1 MYITPPKLITFIPTS
16 VSILKRW
23 TETITNDPYRNMAYQ
38 WTVTL
43 TIIPQTHGDKFT
55 NTPYTYNGLDIT
67 EGMWLSNKT
76 GGYVLKII
84 KVHDGATA
92 TSITLDIED
101 IDRFNLSIDPSK
113 LGSNISLKLNSKGYI
128 FDLDQNTDLPIF
140 LGITSGT
147 LSSQFQTDV
156 ISRFL
161 YRNYIKN
168 NIRINQPNHGLA
180 AGDMIYMDSD
190 GLYKKIIANKDN
202 RNNISKIVGEVSDI
216 SIPGIDW
223 FSYKPRGEYRSTISP
238 ALPDAD
244 PGSLIYV
251 DPDNAGQLTATAPK
265 IYATPIYIRLSSS
278 IEGIY
283 LMGGSGSGGSSGPL
297 GYNASIYTVAT
308 IADRDALDTTLL
320 NPGDQVYVG
329 TDTDGVWG
337 LYLASEIDST
347 TNPPT
352 VTWLKI
358 SDQFS
363 SQSDAGTTQKT
374 ITYQTPS
381 ATDIITVRGSV
392 RIFNI
397 IISVTEAFASDATF
411 MLGDDLVT
419 NRLVDN
425 SDIDLTVVSS
435 YSVSS
440 NYEYDETTT
449 IKSFLSAGASTT
461 GSLTVT
467 LSYL

>member
-1 MYITPPKLITFIPTS
+1 
-16 VSILKRW
+16 
-23 TETITNDPYRNMAYQ
+23 
-38 WTVTL
+38 
-43 TIIPQTHGDKFT
+43 
-55 NTPYTYNGLDIT
+55 
-67 EGMWLSNKT
+67 
-76 GGYVLKII
+76 
-84 KVHDGATA
+84 
-92 TSITLDIED
+92 
-101 IDRFNLSIDPSK
+101 
-113 LGSNISLKLNSKGYI
+113 
-128 FDLDQNTDLPIF
+128 
-140 LGITSGT
+140 
-147 LSSQFQTDV
+147 
-156 ISRFL
+156 
-161 YRNYIKN
+161 
-168 NIRINQPNHGLA
+168 
-180 AGDMIYMDSD
+180 
-190 GLYKKIIANKDN
+190 
-202 RNNISKIVGEVSDI
+202 
-216 SIPGIDW
+216 
-223 FSYKPRGEYRSTISP
+223 
-238 ALPDAD
+238 
-244 PGSLIYV
+244 
-251 DPDNAGQLTATAPK
+251 
-265 IYATPIYIRLSSS
+265 
-278 IEGIY
+278 
-283 LMGGSGSGGSSGPL
+283 MGGSGSGGSSGPL